1 MSEISFSP
9 TEHCSIFHVSYLL
22 ISLKI
27 FNFNKIYNSLQVTML
42 IMRRMEAASLFS
54 PSPYLIVL
62 FHVMIGG
69 Y

>member
-1 MSEISFSP
+1 MSEILFSP
-9 TEHCSIFHVSYLL
+9 TEHCSVVHVSYLL

-27 FNFNKIYNSLQVTML
+27 FYFYKIYNSLQITML
-42 IMRRMEAASLFS
+42 IRRRMEAASLFS
-54 PSPYLIVL
+54 HSPYLIVL